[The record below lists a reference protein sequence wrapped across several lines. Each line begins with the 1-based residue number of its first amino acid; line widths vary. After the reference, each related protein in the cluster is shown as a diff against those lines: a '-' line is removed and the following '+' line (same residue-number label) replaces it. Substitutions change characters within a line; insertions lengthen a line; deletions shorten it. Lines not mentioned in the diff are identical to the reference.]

1 MKKKRILALLL
12 VAVVG
17 IGSLSINARTSDK
30 GSSPVPGAPVI
41 TAQAATPSA
50 STLVSAA
57 KKPYGKKLSSM
68 VKLEND
74 EIKQRYGIESSWFS
88 SAHAEV
94 PLISASVDE
103 IAIFKAADS
112 ASRKK
117 IVKAV
122 KAYQKKLKKDTMQYP
137 MNQLKIQ
144 GSRVYTNGDYVCFI
158 MLSSISSS
166 LEEKGTE
173 AEQIK
178 AYQKL
183 NKKAVKA
190 IKKQLK

>member
-1 MKKKRILALLL
+1 MKKKRLITLLL
-12 VAVVG
+12 VTAVSL
-17 IGSLSINARTSDK
+17 GSISINVYTSDK
-30 GSSPVPGAPVI
+30 GSAPVPGNPVI

-50 STLVSAA
+50 STLAEAA
-57 KKPYGKKLSSM
+57 KKPYGKNLSSM
-68 VKLEND
+68 MKLGND
-74 EIKQRYGIESSWFS
+74 EIKQRYGIDSAWFS

-94 PLISASVDE
+94 ALISASVDE

-112 ASRKK
+112 SSRKK
-117 IVKAV
+117 ILKAV

-137 MNQLKIQ
+137 MNMLKIQ

-158 MLSSISSS
+158 MLSNISKS

-173 AEQIK
+173 AEKIK